1 MCTHYHYLLS
11 LLINVSSEIAAFDSI
26 MATNMWVK
34 LDHTSSFNIFMLRLL
49 LSVYKTVVSI
59 LELYLTCIQSI
70 TPTQILDII
79 LLFQQINKGALSHLL
94 FLPKIGALSNC
105 GPWSLH
111 FWKVRIESRPASN
124 TVIRSHPS
132 WWHRR
137 RYLHF
142 CSLFFCNKMHTENS
156 SKTER
161 NRHWEGP
168 STYDEFLLEWEGS
181 WTLGWK
187 L

>member
-1 MCTHYHYLLS
+1 
-11 LLINVSSEIAAFDSI
+11 
-26 MATNMWVK
+26 
-34 LDHTSSFNIFMLRLL
+34 
-49 LSVYKTVVSI
+49 
-59 LELYLTCIQSI
+59 
-70 TPTQILDII
+70 
-79 LLFQQINKGALSHLL
+79 
-94 FLPKIGALSNC
+94 
-105 GPWSLH
+105 
-111 FWKVRIESRPASN
+111 
-124 TVIRSHPS
+124 
-132 WWHRR
+132 
-137 RYLHF
+137 LHF